1 MPILG
6 AIREIND
13 FGLVL
18 DLPNQLVGRVA
29 LTEISD
35 PITELIQ
42 KASESDDKDVI
53 SFFFSLFFKKSLPS
67 IVILQ
72 LQLFRILNFQ
82 IYVITFQLVNLFK
95 LV

>member
-53 SFFFSLFFKKSLPS
+53 SFFFFFLKKTLFH
-67 IVILQ
+67 Q
-72 LQLFRILNFQ
+72 L
-82 IYVITFQLVNLFK
+82 
-95 LV
+95 